1 MLKAT
6 GHEPRI
12 YFVVVT
18 VHLPPQRDNFLERGE
33 TNMPRRDG
41 TGPMRMGPKTG
52 RGAGF
57 CGGNGAAGF
66 MNRSAGLGGF
76 GRCRGGRGNGYG
88 RRNMF
93 HATGLTGR
101 QRAAMGTQSTGA
113 GVDADITKNQEI
125 EALKQQDDDAAQ
137 VLENIR
143 KRIGEL
149 EGSSQAAQ

>member
-1 MLKAT
+1 
-6 GHEPRI
+6 
-12 YFVVVT
+12 
-18 VHLPPQRDNFLERGE
+18 
-33 TNMPRRDG
+33 MPLGDG
-41 TGPMRMGPKTG
+41 TGPMGMGPMTG
-52 RGAGF
+52 RVEGF

-76 GRCRGGRGNGYG
+76 GRCRGGRGGGCG

-93 HATGLTGR
+93 YATGLTGW
-101 QRAAMGTQSTGA
+101 QRAAMDTQSTGVGNDA
-113 GVDADITKNQEI
+113 GMTKTQEI
-125 EALKQQDDDAAQ
+125 KVLKQQADDAAQ